1 MNKRKIL
8 MVTAVVLC
16 LAAWIYY
23 FNFVFKPDFTEVKRG
38 DMMEKLN
45 VMGKVIT
52 SDSVDVE
59 FQENGRV
66 DKINIALGDSVKRG
80 DILASL
86 DSKELDAELKKAQ
99 AQIYVAKAQLSQL
112 LAGTRSEELSLFE
125 TQVESA
131 RVDLENAQKNFEN
144 VKIKADNDIDN
155 SYQTAR
161 NVSDQVLLSTEKAMQ
176 LLNSIYQPSNQ
187 FQTFFFIPDFSKKSD
202 AEWQIIFTK
211 DAFKK
216 IKADYESLKDD
227 PSNKNTDTVLSDFK
241 VNLELIRVALN
252 KTSEAL
258 ESASAVSGDATIEE
272 FKNSIINTRE
282 DINSIQTEI
291 LNKERSIKE
300 QEVVNQTS
308 ITAAD
313 SLVSSKRA
321 ALAEKEEQLA
331 LKKAKPRDVEVAVY
345 DAQIKDAEA
354 LKYLVEEKLKNT
366 KVFAPI
372 SGVVKNINTKQG
384 QLVESGSPVMSIS
397 GSSDFQIETEV
408 LKSDSDKLRVGD
420 EVDIDVNLSDATIK
434 EIKGSIISIDTS
446 KEISKNDDVYY
457 KVFIVSSENDVNL
470 KPDMRVELVVNAVIK
485 RNVLIVPENAI
496 TEKNGVF
503 SVILLEDD
511 SNRSVDIEVGLRSNG
526 MVEVLAGLYEG
537 DRVIVR

>member
-1 MNKRKIL
+1 

-16 LAAWIYY
+16 LVAWIYY
-23 FNFVFKPDFTEVKRG
+23 SNFVFKPDFTEVKRG

-66 DKINIALGDSVKRG
+66 DKINVVLGDSVKRG

-187 FQTFFFIPDFSKKSD
+187 FQTFFFIPDFSRKSD

-258 ESASAVSGDATIEE
+258 ESASAVSGDTTIEE

-420 EVDIDVNLSDATIK
+420 EVDIDVNLSDTTIK
-434 EIKGSIISIDTS
+434 EIKGSIIGIDTS